1 MLREVASYD
10 WFTILSV
17 ICLISI
23 AFAKA
28 LHSLRFNDF
37 LMVITNSKYLKIYS
51 RDPKFIDSFDSFLF
65 VNFAISLSI
74 FCYLAFS
81 NIVTQLQFEL
91 ISFFKLLL
99 LISIILVVKV
109 LLERLIGSLFEIDAL
124 MDAYLFQ
131 KTTFKNYCG
140 LLLFGFNLILIYGDS
155 SSKFVIFLM
164 LFMIIGIILI
174 GFFTSYKNHQ
184 KLLNFNFFYFLLY
197 LCALEIGPYI
207 IVYKV
212 IRDYNP

>member
-1 MLREVASYD
+1 MIREVASYD

-23 AFAKA
+23 AFAKV
-28 LHSLRFNDF
+28 LHSLRFNDL
-37 LMVITNSKYLKIYS
+37 LMVITNTKYLKIYS
-51 RDPKFIDSFDSFLF
+51 RDLKFIDSFDSFLF
-65 VNFAISLSI
+65 INFTISLSI
-74 FCYLAFS
+74 FCYLVFS
-81 NIVTQLQFEL
+81 KIVMPLEFEL

-99 LISIILVVKV
+99 LISIILIVKV
-109 LLERLIGSLFEIDAL
+109 LVERLIGSLFEIDSL
-124 MDAYLFQ
+124 IDSYLFQ

-140 LLLFGFNLILIYGDS
+140 LVLFGFNLILIYS
-155 SSKFVIFLM
+155 NINSIAVLFAM
-164 LFMIIGIILI
+164 LFVVLAIIVI

-207 IVYKV
+207 IAYKV